1 MTLHFLEHSA
11 DNKIL
16 NDEEVEIKTKKTFV
30 LYARSVYSSNTWF
43 ICSSSVYLVCFICHG
58 CLVCLVR
65 YRINIIAL
73 SKCVVGCLFQ

>member
-43 ICSSSVYLVCFICHG
+43 IGLSSMLYMSRLFS
-58 CLVCLVR
+58 
-65 YRINIIAL
+65 L
-73 SKCVVGCLFQ
+73 SSEISN